1 MKPSIIRGV
10 YSRDGGRY
18 IKDDGEPAVRSHV
31 ASFKGGAYSAERGE
45 DGDLHIYMH
54 SRNMIPN
61 GVMGDDIGA
70 TRQQETEAERANRI
84 AEQKLNA
91 TAGLKNANE
100 EKTVSTGDSRRDD
113 PRSPANMQK
122 AIEAWRKKEVER
134 ERELRR

>member
-61 GVMGDDIGA
+61 GVMGDDISA
-70 TRQQETEAERANRI
+70 SRQQETEGEKANRL
-84 AEQKLNA
+84 AEERLQG
-91 TAGLKNANE
+91 AGLKNANE
-100 EKTVSTGDSRRDD
+100 EKTVSTGDRGHG
-113 PRSPANMQK
+113 PMTPAKLQ
-122 AIEAWRKKEVER
+122 AINVAWR
-134 ERELRR
+134 EREYGARK